1 MDDVSQGY
9 GNRMAHREHDPTLK
23 DLLYYVEKLQKN
35 VGGQLEE
42 SQDGLISGT
51 SPVTQIQKPG
61 FF

>member
-1 MDDVSQGY
+1 
-9 GNRMAHREHDPTLK
+9 MAHREHDPTLK
-23 DLLYYVEKLQKN
+23 DLLYYFEKLQKN